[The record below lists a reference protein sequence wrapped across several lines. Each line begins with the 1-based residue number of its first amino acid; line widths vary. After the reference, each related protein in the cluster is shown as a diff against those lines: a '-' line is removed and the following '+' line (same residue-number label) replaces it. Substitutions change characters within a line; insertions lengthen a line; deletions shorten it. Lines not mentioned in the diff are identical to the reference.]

1 MQSRYKYLIANVAT
15 IIVVIACFWVL
26 LKWLVSLDLGP
37 TASDRITSASNGLV
51 QLDSFIAAGFVVGF
65 FYFWERMESQWM
77 SLERKPPDEPF
88 IVMVFPPV
96 TVIALVASGVFALGA
111 ILTAGIL
118 YLTISFGLLF
128 LGVWAVFSSWS
139 ALQIMLRDMEKHGQL
154 EGAIRRQITETDNE
168 IRSLK
173 TRLEEIERMAKNRG

>member
-1 MQSRYKYLIANVAT
+1 
-15 IIVVIACFWVL
+15 
-26 LKWLVSLDLGP
+26 
-37 TASDRITSASNGLV
+37 
-51 QLDSFIAAGFVVGF
+51 
-65 FYFWERMESQWM
+65 M